1 MLLPPLLCF
10 HWILLKRKQFWKY
23 VIILSSSFYCI
34 CVHFFCTWVYSIIL
48 NAVFSLT
55 IILCRWTSRDAFQ
68 NWNLVSV
75 ARILYN
81 TEINLP
87 LDLKCSITYHQKH
100 WWIVTWSSHSLSLPA
115 VTQHNDTKL
124 YQIIWMLENNVMN
137 MIQTVQSTFHATLTI
152 KYTQY
157 NTNPNVQQ
165 WLTIQYQF
173 FSDIMPLWGCKF
185 LFK

>member
-1 MLLPPLLCF
+1 M
-10 HWILLKRKQFWKY
+10 
-23 VIILSSSFYCI
+23 LSSSPPPSIAFAYI
-34 CVHFFCTWVYSIIL
+34 FCTWVYSIIL

-55 IILCRWTSRDAFQ
+55 IIWTSRDAFQ

-100 WWIVTWSSHSLSLPA
+100 WWIETWSSHSLSLPA

-137 MIQTVQSTFHATLTI
+137 MIQTAQS
-152 KYTQY
+152 
-157 NTNPNVQQ
+157 NPNLQQ
-165 WLTIQYQF
+165 WLIIQYQIF
-173 FSDIMPLWGCKF
+173 
-185 LFK
+185 

>member
-1 MLLPPLLCF
+1 MHVVGKGAPASFIMFSLNFTQAKTILKICYHPLL
-10 HWILLKRKQFWKY
+10 LLLLHLRT
-23 VIILSSSFYCI
+23 
-34 CVHFFCTWVYSIIL
+34 FFCTWVYSIIL

-55 IILCRWTSRDAFQ
+55 IIWTSRDAFQ

-100 WWIVTWSSHSLSLPA
+100 WWIETWSSHSLSLPA

-137 MIQTVQSTFHATLTI
+137 MIQTVQSTFHATRTI
-152 KYTQY
+152 
-157 NTNPNVQQ
+157 NIP
-165 WLTIQYQF
+165 
-173 FSDIMPLWGCKF
+173 CKSISNI
-185 LFK
+185 L

>member
-1 MLLPPLLCF
+1 MFSLNFTQAKTILKICYHPLL
-10 HWILLKRKQFWKY
+10 LLLLHLRT
-23 VIILSSSFYCI
+23 
-34 CVHFFCTWVYSIIL
+34 FFCTWVYSIIL

-55 IILCRWTSRDAFQ
+55 IIWTSRDAFQ

-124 YQIIWMLENNVMN
+124 YQIIWMLDNDAMWIWYKLYKV
-137 MIQTVQSTFHATLTI
+137 TFMLL
-152 KYTQY
+152 
-157 NTNPNVQQ
+157 VQ
-165 WLTIQYQF
+165 WLTIQYQIF
-173 FSDIMPLWGCKF
+173 YHFYFSDIMPLWGCKF